1 MKKLVYT
8 PILFISALLLFVACT
23 KPEGEQLG
31 TNPDDYSESKLSPGE
46 HKSKLEDIAIEFVD
60 KFDPKDIVKDYIF
73 FEGDFYD
80 SYSLL
85 CLLFF

>member
-46 HKSKLEDIAIEFVD
+46 HKS
-60 KFDPKDIVKDYIF
+60 
-73 FEGDFYD
+73 
-80 SYSLL
+80 
-85 CLLFF
+85 